1 MIELERT
8 YLAKYLPEGIKNC
21 KAEDF
26 IDIYFPKTHIHPK
39 IRVRKRGDKYEITK
53 KQPVTAGDASRQEEQ
68 TIILNESEFKEFEK
82 LDGKKTHKMR
92 YYYTYQGMPAE
103 IDVFQ
108 RALNGL
114 VLIDFEFK
122 TVEEKN
128 HFIMPSFCLVEV
140 TQEEFIAGGMICG
153 KSYKDIEDK
162 LNTFH
167 YSKILPSQ
175 SML

>member
-8 YLAKYLPEGIKNC
+8 YLAKYFPAGIKNC
-21 KAEDF
+21 KDKEL
-26 IDIYFPKTHIHPK
+26 IDIYFPKTHVHPK
-39 IRVRKRGDKYEITK
+39 IRVRKRGDTYEITK
-53 KQPVTAGDASRQEEQ
+53 KQLVTSGDASRQEEQ
-68 TIILNESEFKEFEK
+68 TIILNESEFREFEK
-82 LDGKKTHKMR
+82 LDGKKIHKIR

-128 HFIMPSFCLVEV
+128 HFTMPPFCLADV

-162 LNTFH
+162 LNTFN
-167 YSKILPSQ
+167 YSKIYLD
-175 SML
+175 